1 MSSRVTMPSVL
12 SMLSTLSAEPDASLA
27 LRATVF

>member
-1 MSSRVTMPSVL
+1 MPSVL
-12 SMLSTLSAEPDASLA
+12 SMLSTLSTLSAEPDASLA